1 MAQIL
6 VVDDEEAVRNILS
19 RFFAKKEYKVLTADT
34 SERAIAILEKEKV
47 DAVLLDIHLPGLN
60 GLETLRKI
68 RASWPDI
75 AVVMISGQQ
84 DEDVAKTALEEG
96 AFDYVVKP
104 LDFNYL
110 ERTVYLKLVERLI

>member
-75 AVVMISGQQ
+75 PVVMISGQQ
-84 DEDVAKTALEEG
+84 DEDVAKAALEEG

-104 LDFNYL
+104 LDFDYL
-110 ERTVYLKLVERLI
+110 ERTVYLKLVERLV

>member
-60 GLETLRKI
+60 GLDTLRKI

-75 AVVMISGQQ
+75 PVVMISGQQ
-84 DEDVAKTALEEG
+84 DEDVAKAALEEG

-104 LDFNYL
+104 LDFDYL

>member
-34 SERAIAILEKEKV
+34 SERAIAILEKKKV

-104 LDFNYL
+104 LDFDYL

>member
-60 GLETLRKI
+60 GLDTLRKI

-75 AVVMISGQQ
+75 PVVMISGQQ

-104 LDFNYL
+104 LDFDYL